1 MPIKQQLDNLIVGM
15 KKNHIPLTVLLFK
28 LPLVLE
34 TILVSIFEQA
44 VPNTIYSPLLDKLA
58 ILPDMF
64 SSNVLQSTKLV
75 VFDIHLLAIQSVQS
89 AEVVWGVY
97 WSLSDIV
104 LLAVT
109 AVLLS
114 TVVGQWQSFDRK
126 QKWYLVLS
134 AVLCWSVL
142 FELWLSGCCTA
153 GPDWW
158 VEVVFLS
165 KAYLSNPYI
174 DTINWQGIYQKIAVI
189 SVPLR
194 ILLYIAGIAL
204 LRMSVSRPSSSRL
217 K

>member
-1 MPIKQQLDNLIVGM
+1 MPIKQQLDKLVVGM
-15 KKNHIPLTVLLFK
+15 TRKYITLVALLFL
-28 LPLVLE
+28 LPLVLG
-34 TILVSIFEQA
+34 TVIVSLLEWA
-44 VPNTIYSPLLDKLA
+44 LPNTVYSPLFDKLA

-64 SSNVLQSTKLV
+64 ASNVLQSTKLV
-75 VFDIHLLAIQSVQS
+75 VFDIHLLAVQSVQS
-89 AEVVWGVY
+89 ADVVWGVY

-114 TVVGQWQSFDRK
+114 TAVGQWQSFDRK

-158 VEVVFLS
+158 VEVVFLA

-194 ILLYIAGIAL
+194 ILLYIAGIAM
-204 LRMSVSRPSSSRL
+204 LRISISTSSSTRPG
-217 K
+217 